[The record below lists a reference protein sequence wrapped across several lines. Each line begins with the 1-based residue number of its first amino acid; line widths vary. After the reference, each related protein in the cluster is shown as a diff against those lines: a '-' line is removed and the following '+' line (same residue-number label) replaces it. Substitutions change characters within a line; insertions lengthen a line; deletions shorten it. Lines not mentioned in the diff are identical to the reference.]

1 MDKIHQKFFKE
12 RYQPNQV
19 KFIRKLIS
27 KRVKMHN
34 QFREKFHL
42 KHVKFIDLNLII
54 YHIL

>member
-1 MDKIHQKFFKE
+1 MDKIHQKFLKE

-19 KFIRKLIS
+19 EFNRKLIF

-34 QFREKFHL
+34 QFWEKFYL